1 MILTCLLVSKGE
13 LFFRYGRRNKMRKF
27 IVSLLAV
34 CLLMSSCIQPAG
46 NMLHAQE
53 VTKEVQE
60 DTISASGKIKV
71 GITSVKA
78 LVEEENFELQL
89 SKNGYE
95 KKEVISLEVNGDD
108 NLNSYGSVEFSDL
121 EDGNYTLT
129 ITSTTNK
136 YQEYKQDFVVEGLE
150 YAIQLYAGEMEV
162 DTQQNAHLGVLQY
175 RMYGEQELKEILD
188 EIEKRTDTL
197 DYDLNSDNVVN
208 LLDLQL
214 FSAYYSTNPKEN
226 ILSTIETSVPSSIV
240 QSNLGE
246 NVEIKSGSL
255 EQVLDQETQESVQLA
270 TKEAIS
276 EENPLEVSFI
286 LGKADT
292 AVPLEGIS
300 IQSGAVENQISGGS
314 ILIETQDGVK
324 EEYTITREVG
334 RGILASETKTA
345 VLHDDGSI
353 SIDFGGQI
361 AVKKVT
367 IKVTATATKNGN
379 LVEISK
385 VEFVNDMENK
395 IPAPELN
402 IPSNLQAKAGNKEFT
417 LNWLKGNNITG
428 YEVSVRTENRKEE
441 VYSTSKNTITIAQY
455 NKDKLKNKITYF
467 VKVRSVNGAWKS
479 PFSEEIS
486 VIPRTDEKPKAPD
499 NLVVKGSY
507 KTLDLSWKQME
518 DTDTYNV
525 YYKKDSE
532 TSFIKIS
539 GISTNSYQLTN
550 LEDQTKYQVYV
561 TGVNELGEGAKSLT
575 ASAKTTSNEPVK
587 MPLYHLINL
596 PNASGELSQHIKS
609 ASAGSGQMV
618 NSALD
623 TQGNS
628 ALGLFDNDFN
638 SYLETSTW
646 DIGGWNNNANAG
658 IHVTFDNVYQIDEI
672 VIAEPR
678 EIADYPYVRIHY
690 KDEQGKMQSTK
701 RMEFETQNITQE
713 NGRRY
718 YRIKLPSP
726 IRTSEVIVGL
736 GRYVAGSPS
745 ITIAEMRFYSYD
757 SLEDDISNLYED
769 DLHVQLKNSVDEKQ
783 LEDLQNRL
791 DTTDNGEY
799 HLDRNL
805 LQKELDTA
813 KSLFEDSEKLYDVTK
828 VNTNITAK
836 KDGHLGFSGLNAW
849 QPLGVSA
856 SANEKIVVYVG
867 GKGKKTGQNVNL
879 QLVATQQHAE
889 SSNLSKVV
897 ATLKTGRNEITI
909 PELTST
915 DVERGG
921 ALYVQYTGND
931 SKEELAVRVMN
942 GTKIPVLNL
951 YGVTDE
957 KERQN
962 KINAYM
968 EEVKAHTK
976 QLKTLHRKQK
986 GFSLFSLFQGYDE
999 KTSIVNTTDIM
1010 LDQMMISI
1018 PASQVV
1024 AGTNGDADTLAS
1036 SLQAMDEMM
1045 ILFYQQKGLTNSFS
1059 EKDLS
1064 NKLNVKNSLPSQHLN
1079 IRYMKM
1085 FAGAFMYAAGNHI
1098 GIEWNETIGM
1108 VNTTSVQA
1116 DKDGRWLSGQYF
1128 GWGIAHEIGHNINQ
1142 GKYAIAEVTN
1152 NYFSLIAQ
1160 AKDTND
1166 SVRFDYEKVYDRVT
1180 SNVKSRSEDV
1190 FTQLAMYWQLHL
1202 AYDRYYNYKLFDNYE
1217 DIYNHVFF
1225 ARIDSFVRD
1234 TSKAPSPNEIALTLG
1249 NDKDQNFMRL
1259 ASAAAE
1265 KDLSEFFMRWGLI
1278 PDDTTKAYIEQFEK
1292 EMRAIYYVNDEAR
1305 VYEMEHENADNFLNK
1320 NIVYADIKEQ
1330 NRNKVSLEL
1339 GVDNADKNTLLGY
1352 EITRILTENG
1362 ESKEEVVGFTT
1373 QDIYEDTIN
1382 SISNRSVSYKVVAID
1397 KKLNRSAPIMTKTI
1411 KVEGDG
1417 SYTKEN
1423 WNIET
1428 NLISE
1433 LDLENPA
1440 DSNDPCAPEKI
1451 PASYM
1456 MIDDKKD
1463 TVYIG
1468 KTKETP
1474 YITIDLGKVE
1484 TINALRFIN
1493 GQSVDDIAAYKIEV
1507 SKDNKT
1513 YTTLNNKKLKD
1524 EKGVVTMYFNNGED
1538 PWVTSYDASYIRIT
1552 LNGYKNKEVSLG
1564 EIDVLGPTGDNI
1576 EFHTVDGTTAIGI
1589 LSKDFI
1595 YQEKDETQEEMKI
1608 PAGSIV
1614 FTGEYKG
1621 NPAYNVVLLY
1631 DENAQIIGGSDTEG
1645 NLNAEQIILAPNPG
1659 DGLLGETE
1667 SGKWIYWIDRQYAA
1681 KLPNKVRAELYRV
1694 DNALTNEGQRLVS
1707 DTLFVEIPEKLPEI
1721 SLTK

>member
-1 MILTCLLVSKGE
+1 
-13 LFFRYGRRNKMRKF
+13 MRKF

-428 YEVSVRTENRKEE
+428 YEVSVRTENGKEE

-1659 DGLLGETE
+1659 NGLLGETE

>member
-1 MILTCLLVSKGE
+1 
-13 LFFRYGRRNKMRKF
+13 MRKF

-428 YEVSVRTENRKEE
+428 YEVSVRTENGKEE

-609 ASAGSGQMV
+609 ASAGTGQMV

-690 KDEQGKMQSTK
+690 KDEQGKMQSTR

-726 IRTSEVIVGL
+726 IHTSEVIVGL
-736 GRYVAGSPS
+736 GRYVTSSPS

-769 DLHVQLKNSVDEKQ
+769 DLHLQLKDSVEESWLKN
-783 LEDLQNRL
+783 LQNRL

-799 HLDRNL
+799 HPDRNL

-813 KSLFEDSEKLYDVTK
+813 KSLFEDFEKLYDVTE

>member
-1 MILTCLLVSKGE
+1 
-13 LFFRYGRRNKMRKF
+13 MRKF

-428 YEVSVRTENRKEE
+428 YEVSVRTENGKEE

-638 SYLETSTW
+638 SYLENSTW

>member
-1 MILTCLLVSKGE
+1 
-13 LFFRYGRRNKMRKF
+13 MRKF

-428 YEVSVRTENRKEE
+428 YEVSVRTENGKEE

-609 ASAGSGQMV
+609 ASAGTGQMV

>member
-1 MILTCLLVSKGE
+1 
-13 LFFRYGRRNKMRKF
+13 MRKF

-428 YEVSVRTENRKEE
+428 YEVSVRTENGKEE

-1045 ILFYQQKGLTNSFS
+1045 KLFYQQKGLTNSFS

>member
-1 MILTCLLVSKGE
+1 
-13 LFFRYGRRNKMRKF
+13 MRKF

-214 FSAYYSTNPKEN
+214 FSAYYSTSPKEN

-324 EEYTITREVG
+324 EEYTIIHKAG
-334 RGILASETKTA
+334 RAILASETKTA

-428 YEVSVRTENRKEE
+428 YEVSVRTENGKEE

-672 VIAEPR
+672 VVAEPR
-678 EIADYPYVRIHY
+678 EISDYPYVRIYY
-690 KDEQGKMQSTK
+690 KDEQGKMQSTR

-726 IRTSEVIVGL
+726 IHTSEVIVGL
-736 GRYVAGSPS
+736 GRYVTSSPS

-769 DLHVQLKNSVDEKQ
+769 DLHLQLKDSVEESWLKN
-783 LEDLQNRL
+783 LQNRL

-799 HLDRNL
+799 HPDRNL

-813 KSLFEDSEKLYDVTK
+813 KSLFEDFEKLYDVTE

>member
-1 MILTCLLVSKGE
+1 
-13 LFFRYGRRNKMRKF
+13 MRKF

-428 YEVSVRTENRKEE
+428 YEVSVRTENGKEE

-736 GRYVAGSPS
+736 GRYVAGTPS

-1659 DGLLGETE
+1659 NGLLGETE

>member
-1 MILTCLLVSKGE
+1 
-13 LFFRYGRRNKMRKF
+13 MRKF

-428 YEVSVRTENRKEE
+428 YEVSVRTENGKEE

-976 QLKTLHRKQK
+976 RLKTLHRKQK

-1589 LSKDFI
+1589 LSNIFLSK
-1595 YQEKDETQEEMKI
+1595 
-1608 PAGSIV
+1608 
-1614 FTGEYKG
+1614 
-1621 NPAYNVVLLY
+1621 
-1631 DENAQIIGGSDTEG
+1631 
-1645 NLNAEQIILAPNPG
+1645 
-1659 DGLLGETE
+1659 
-1667 SGKWIYWIDRQYAA
+1667 
-1681 KLPNKVRAELYRV
+1681 
-1694 DNALTNEGQRLVS
+1694 
-1707 DTLFVEIPEKLPEI
+1707 
-1721 SLTK
+1721 

>member
-1 MILTCLLVSKGE
+1 
-13 LFFRYGRRNKMRKF
+13 MRKF

-428 YEVSVRTENRKEE
+428 YEVSVRTENGKEE

-1305 VYEMEHENADNFLNK
+1305 VYEKEHENADNFLNK

-1659 DGLLGETE
+1659 NGLLGETE

>member
-1 MILTCLLVSKGE
+1 
-13 LFFRYGRRNKMRKF
+13 MRKF

-428 YEVSVRTENRKEE
+428 YEVSVRTENGKEE

-1493 GQSVDDIAAYKIEV
+1493 GQSVDDISAYKIEV

>member
-428 YEVSVRTENRKEE
+428 YEVSVRTENGKEE

-638 SYLETSTW
+638 SYLENSTW

>member
-428 YEVSVRTENRKEE
+428 YEVSVRTENGKEE